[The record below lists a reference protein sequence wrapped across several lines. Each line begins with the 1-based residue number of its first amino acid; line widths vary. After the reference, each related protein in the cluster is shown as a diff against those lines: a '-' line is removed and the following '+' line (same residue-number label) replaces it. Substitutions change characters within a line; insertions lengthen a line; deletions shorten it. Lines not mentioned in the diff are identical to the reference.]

1 MIQGRQLP
9 RRTFLRGLGATI
21 ALPLLD
27 SMVPALARAA
37 GKSAIASPNRMAFIY
52 AANGIIME
60 QWTPPSEGPV
70 APLPRELPSI
80 LQPIESFRDQL
91 MVLTG
96 LASDPARAHGDG
108 PGDHARSAAAY
119 LTAVHPKKTFGADIQ
134 AGVSVDQLVAQKIG
148 HETKFAS
155 LELGCEEGLL
165 AGNCDNAYSCAYTN
179 TISWRTPSSP
189 LPPEVNPRAAFE
201 RLFGSGDLEQDPVR
215 RAREQKYD
223 KSILDFV
230 MEDARRLQGELGAT
244 DRRKLDEYL
253 FSVRDIEKR
262 IVSVE
267 RQSDAVPP
275 DMPKPGRSVPEDFTV
290 HSRLMLDLLAVAF
303 QADLTR
309 VSTLMF
315 GLEQSN
321 RNFREI
327 DIPDSHHGLTHHRG
341 DPEKIAKLVRINH
354 YQMEQFA
361 YFLQKLR
368 SIQDGDGTLLDHSM
382 VVYGSSLADANR
394 HQHDNLPAILAG
406 GAGGLRPAGQHVRYP
421 DETPMANLFV
431 AMADKMGAPI
441 ESFGDSRGDLGYLS
455 EI

>member
-1 MIQGRQLP
+1 MILGKQLP
-9 RRTFLRGLGATI
+9 RRTLLRGLGTTI

-27 SMVPALARAA
+27 GMLPALAGAA
-37 GKSAIASPNRMAFIY
+37 GKAAIAAPGRMAFIY

-60 QWTPPSEGPV
+60 HWTPPTEGPV
-70 APLPRELPSI
+70 AFLPRELPSI
-80 LQPIESFRDQL
+80 LQPLEPFREQL

-96 LASDPARAHGDG
+96 LASDPARDHGDG

-134 AGVSVDQLVAQKIG
+134 AGVSIDQLVARKIG

-215 RAREQKYD
+215 RERERKYD
-223 KSILDFV
+223 QSILDFV
-230 MEDARRLQGELGAT
+230 MDDARRLQGELGAT

-267 RQSDAVPP
+267 RDADAAPP

-341 DPEKIAKLVRINH
+341 DPEKIAKLARINH
-354 YQMEQFA
+354 YQMQQFA

-368 SIQDGDGTLLDHSM
+368 SIPDGDGTLLDHSM

-406 GAGGLRPAGQHVRYP
+406 GGGGVRPGGRHVRYA

-431 AMADKMGAPI
+431 AMADKMGAPL
-441 ESFGDSRGDLGYLS
+441 EAFGDSSGDLGYLS

>member
-1 MIQGRQLP
+1 M
-9 RRTFLRGLGATI
+9 
-21 ALPLLD
+21 LD
-27 SMVPALARAA
+27 SMTPVLAATTNKAA
-37 GKSAIASPNRMAFIY
+37 AAPSRMAFIY

-60 QWTPPSEGPV
+60 EWTPQTEAAV

-80 LQPIESFRDQL
+80 LKPIEPFRERL

-96 LASDPARAHGDG
+96 LTSDPARAHGDG

-119 LTAVHPKKTFGADIQ
+119 LTSVHPKKTFGADIQ
-134 AGVSVDQLVAQKIG
+134 AGVSIDQLVAQKIG
-148 HETKFAS
+148 GETKFAS
-155 LELGCEEGLL
+155 LELGCEEGIL

-201 RLFGSGDLEQDPVR
+201 RLFGSGDAEQDPVR

-223 KSILDFV
+223 QSILDFV
-230 MEDARRLQGELGAT
+230 LEDARRLHGELGAT
-244 DRRKLDEYL
+244 DRRKLEEYL

-262 IVSVE
+262 IVSIE
-267 RQSDAVPP
+267 RESVAAPAG
-275 DMPKPGRSVPEDFTV
+275 MAKPGSSIPEDFTI
-290 HSRLMLDLLAVAF
+290 HSRLMLDLLAAAF
-303 QADLTR
+303 QTDLTR

-327 DIPDSHHGLTHHRG
+327 DIPDSHHGLSHHRG
-341 DPEKIAKLVRINH
+341 DQEKIAKLARINR

-361 YFLQKLR
+361 YFLQKL
-368 SIQDGDGTLLDHSM
+368 SAIEDGDGTLLDHSII
-382 VVYGSSLADANR
+382 VYGASLADANR
-394 HQHDNLPAILAG
+394 HQHDNLPTLLAG
-406 GAGGLRPAGQHVRYP
+406 GAGGLRPRGRHVRYP
-421 DETPMANLFV
+421 EETPMANLFV
-431 AMADKMGAPI
+431 AMADRMGVAV
-441 ESFGDSRGDLGYLS
+441 ESFGDSNGAAGYLS